1 GPAIPIAFNS
11 WILSPYDPNA
21 KAVVLTQNPAKTS
34 ATVSLAP
41 TDFGVAEG
49 AQQAAAPDGLPA
61 IFGVGVKL
69 PALGAGFIGYNVTFT
84 TSLNTWDSYNKIP
97 AQSGT
102 MYPYYPGGYYWGDP
116 SNWMGGVI
124 AFGAGATATLAM
136 SGSNSTINVN
146 DIVVSSED
154 GTGSKTYDLE
164 IGTLNFS
171 GSTSGTCTVNDVTT
185 TKSGITL
192 ASATSGSKPSI
203 QTDVKTT
210 INAALSGTEGLMKQG
225 MGTLVLTASNT
236 YTGGTAIIAGTL
248 ELSYTGQL
256 PPESEIFTDSGAMFQ
271 VDSGSK
277 TVSNIT
283 GTGETCVME
292 GELIATSIAQDTL
305 TVGAGATL
313 TIAAI
318 SGGPSSGTDSLTAVP
333 EPSVLTLIGFGV
345 ISLLSYAWHRRK
357 Y

>member
-1 GPAIPIAFNS
+1 
-11 WILSPYDPNA
+11 
-21 KAVVLTQNPAKTS
+21 
-34 ATVSLAP
+34 
-41 TDFGVAEG
+41 
-49 AQQAAAPDGLPA
+49 
-61 IFGVGVKL
+61 
-69 PALGAGFIGYNVTFT
+69 
-84 TSLNTWDSYNKIP
+84 
-97 AQSGT
+97 